1 MKILKFFDEATNE
14 LSSQTF
20 LTLSSA
26 VPAFNYL
33 IDTLEKLVMDKTY
46 HHDTHSIQ
54 NALDKLKEYYSGT
67 DANVY
72 WLAMMLDP

>member
-20 LTLSSA
+20 PTLSSA

-33 IDTLEKLVMDKTY
+33 IDALENLVTDKTY
-46 HHDTHSIQ
+46 HHDAHSIQ

-72 WLAMMLDP
+72 